1 MDTSKNQVTATSKA
15 GKINTNFKASASRS
29 VNSNAVV
36 QLLTTDGASELA
48 PQAQKIV
55 ECLVAAKDHKLT
67 IRQICGEDAAGL
79 NSYLD
84 AVGLVT
90 EQTPAKIFNH
100 YRAKMIKGGFISV
113 S

>member
-1 MDTSKNQVTATSKA
+1 MDKSKNQVTATSKA

-29 VNSNAVV
+29 VNINAVV
-36 QLLTTDGASELA
+36 QLLTTDGADKLA
-48 PQAQKIV
+48 PQAQKII

-79 NSYLD
+79 NSRLD

>member
-1 MDTSKNQVTATSKA
+1 MDKSKNQVTATSKA

-36 QLLTTDGASELA
+36 QLLTTDGADKLA
-48 PQAQKIV
+48 PQAQKII